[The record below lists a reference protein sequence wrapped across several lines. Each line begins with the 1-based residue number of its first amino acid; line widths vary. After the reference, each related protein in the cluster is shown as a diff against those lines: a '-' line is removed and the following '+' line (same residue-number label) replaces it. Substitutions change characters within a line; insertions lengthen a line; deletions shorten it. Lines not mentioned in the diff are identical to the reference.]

1 MFDAFD
7 LLATIELAH
16 DGDCHLR
23 GLTPEGLIFVEELYG
38 EDDWLAQHKLSA
50 SAGII
55 ESVDEGYGSNQD
67 VAPMRLPAD
76 IMPVSKRGLFEHLN
90 FCGARSRGLA
100 TSERVEKLVR
110 SISVAEKIAMTDFMG
125 WDVDPMRLTGIAE
138 STILSTSAMTRNR
151 YVVCRRIRV
160 ICRLPRM
167 QTDRH
172 GFNYDYE
179 SLPIHLVHDLPSTA
193 TDLPD
198 LGDCLQEVDFCRPLD
213 CIYALGKLYV
223 ADGGDGD
230 VPSAVHVFA
239 HNMCHEVAEDVPSAV
254 QVSDAVNKDCER

>member
-1 MFDAFD
+1 MFEAFE
-7 LLATIELAH
+7 LLATVELAH
-16 DGDCHLR
+16 SGDCHLR

-55 ESVDEGYGSNQD
+55 ESVDESYGSNQIT
-67 VAPMRLPAD
+67 APMKLPAD
-76 IMPVSKRGLFEHLN
+76 IVPVSKRGLFDHLD

-100 TSERVEKLVR
+100 TSERVDKLVR
-110 SISVAEKIAMTDFMG
+110 GISVAEKIAMTDYMG

-138 STILSTSAMTRNR
+138 SRILSTSAMTRAR

-160 ICRLPRM
+160 IWRLPQM

-172 GFNYDYE
+172 GFSYDYD
-179 SLPIHLVHDLPSTA
+179 SLPIHLVHDLPSDA
-193 TDLPD
+193 TVLPD
-198 LGDCLQEVDFCRPLD
+198 LADCTEEVDFCRPLD

-239 HNMCHEVAEDVPSAV
+239 HNMRHELAADEPSAV
-254 QVSDAVNKDCER
+254 QLSDAVY